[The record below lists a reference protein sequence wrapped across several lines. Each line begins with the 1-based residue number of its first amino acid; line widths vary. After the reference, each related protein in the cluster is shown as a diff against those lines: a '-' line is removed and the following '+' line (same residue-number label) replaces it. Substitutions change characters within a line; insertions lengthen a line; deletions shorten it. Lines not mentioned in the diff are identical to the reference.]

1 MKKLVL
7 TGIGFFL
14 ALGLT
19 FAQAQQTQSPE
30 DNAKQVVTVLT
41 QQLTLTEE
49 QQPTVYNA
57 TLEYAKAEQALLADN
72 TASKEAKAEQIAKLQ
87 AQTDAKIIEVLTDE
101 QKPLFEKIVAERAPV
116 TIPESAPAEVPA
128 TEPSTTEP
136 VEPAQPVEQTQPTEQ
151 PTEQPA
157 QPVQ

>member
-1 MKKLVL
+1 MKKLIL

-19 FAQAQQTQSPE
+19 FAQAQQPQSPE

-72 TASKEAKAEQIAKLQ
+72 TASKEAKAEQITKLQ

-136 VEPAQPVEQTQPTEQ
+136 AQPVEQTQPTEQ

>member
-19 FAQAQQTQSPE
+19 FAQTQQAQSPE

-57 TLEYAKAEQALLADN
+57 TLEYAKAEQALFAD
-72 TASKEAKAEQIAKLQ
+72 ASVSKEVKAEQVAKLQ
-87 AQTDAKIIEVLTDE
+87 AQTDAKIVEVLTDE
-101 QKPLFEKIVAERAPV
+101 QKPLFEKIVKERAPKE
-116 TIPESAPAEVPA
+116 IPEVAPVEEQTP
-128 TEPSTTEP
+128 TTPIEP
-136 VEPAQPVEQTQPTEQ
+136 VQPVEQTEPQQ
-151 PTEQPA
+151 
-157 QPVQ
+157 

>member
-1 MKKLVL
+1 MAES
-7 TGIGFFL
+7 L
-14 ALGLT
+14 AWELL
-19 FAQAQQTQSPE
+19 
-30 DNAKQVVTVLT
+30 
-41 QQLTLTEE
+41 
-49 QQPTVYNA
+49 
-57 TLEYAKAEQALLADN
+57 KAEQALLADN